1 MAQARTKSL
10 KANREA
16 TKATRVASA
25 RLAPNTSTMGAA
37 ALVPVDKPMTEMQKD
52 FGRAIAMGDSV
63 PNAMAKAG
71 YTETPSYGYRMM
83 KMPNVLAFIKAEQEK
98 NEEASQMTRKRVID
112 MHLEA
117 YDAAKLLSEPSSMV
131 AAAREIGKMCGYYE
145 PKKVDVNVSV
155 NGQIAIQQMGTLSDA
170 QLMQM
175 VEAGAREQL
184 EHIGDEEDESSDPPA
199 LPR

>member
-1 MAQARTKSL
+1 MAKVRNSAQIAER
-10 KANREA
+10 AV
-16 TKATRVASA
+16 TKAVRVAA
-25 RLAPNTSTMGAA
+25 VRLAPDTGTMAA
-37 ALVPVDKPMTEMQKD
+37 AAMVSVDKPMTEMQKN

-71 YTETPSYGYRMM
+71 YNETPSYGYRMM

-98 NEEASQMTRKRVID
+98 NEEASQMTRKKVID

-145 PKKVDVNVSV
+145 PKKVDVNVNV
-155 NGQIAIQQMGTLSDA
+155 TGQIALQQMGTLTDA
-170 QLMQM
+170 QLLQM

-184 EHIGDEEDESSDPPA
+184 EHIGDEEDESSDTPA